1 MGYKILKGAMVGILF
16 GVCGGILLTSVLH
29 IAGGG
34 SVRDVVSL
42 FREGNMKMLFAGQ
55 KMSDED
61 LAELEAVFGDAGM
74 ARICA
79 GGTETADGLS
89 EMYGNTDNFAGEY
102 RNADNLDEVYN
113 RVDGYDASGNADGM
127 YADVYEDAIR
137 SPEDVIVRFHVRA
150 NSDSEEDLALK
161 YEVRDAVLA
170 ELADGLKTV
179 EDDGAALRYIMQKLP
194 DIRQAARAV
203 VDEAGYD
210 YTISAYIVREEFPIR
225 EYGELVLPAGTY
237 RALRVDIGAA
247 KGENFWCML
256 YPMMCYTMDAGAVVD
271 SEDAEKLAQ
280 ALDEES
286 YEKLFVKRDAK
297 GDNVKVR
304 LKILEWLQ
312 DTF

>member
-1 MGYKILKGAMVGILF
+1 MGYKILKGAMVGILL

-55 KMSDED
+55 KISDED
-61 LAELEAVFGDAGM
+61 QAELEAVFGDAGM

-79 GGTETADGLS
+79 GGTETADG
-89 EMYGNTDNFAGEY
+89 MY
-102 RNADNLDEVYN
+102 
-113 RVDGYDASGNADGM
+113 GNADGS
-127 YADVYEDAIR
+127 ADVYEDAIR

-225 EYGELVLPAGTY
+225 EYGKLVLPAGTY

>member
-1 MGYKILKGAMVGILF
+1 MGYKILKGAMVGILL

-29 IAGGG
+29 IAEGG

-42 FREGNMKMLFAGQ
+42 FRAGNMKMLFAGQ
-55 KMSDED
+55 KISEED
-61 LAELEAVFGDAGM
+61 QAELEAVFGDAGM
-74 ARICA
+74 ARSSA
-79 GGTETADGLS
+79 GGTETAEGS
-89 EMYGNTDNFAGEY
+89 
-102 RNADNLDEVYN
+102 
-113 RVDGYDASGNADGM
+113 
-127 YADVYEDAIR
+127 ADVYEDALK

-161 YEVRDAVLA
+161 YKVRDAVLA
-170 ELADGLKTV
+170 ELADGLETV

-210 YTISAYIVREEFPIR
+210 YTISAYVVREEFPIR

-271 SEDAEKLAQ
+271 SEDTEKLVQ

-286 YEKLFVKRDAK
+286 YEKLFVKREAK
-297 GDNVKVR
+297 PGDVKVK

>member
-1 MGYKILKGAMVGILF
+1 MGYKILKGAMVGILL

-34 SVRDVVSL
+34 NVRDVVSL

-55 KMSDED
+55 KISDED
-61 LAELEAVFGDAGM
+61 QADLEAVFGDADM
-74 ARICA
+74 ARSSA
-79 GGTETADGLS
+79 GGTETADDS
-89 EMYGNTDNFAGEY
+89 
-102 RNADNLDEVYN
+102 
-113 RVDGYDASGNADGM
+113 
-127 YADVYEDAIR
+127 ADVYEDALK

-170 ELADGLKTV
+170 ELADGLETV

-210 YTISAYIVREEFPIR
+210 YTISAYVVREEFPIR

-271 SEDAEKLAQ
+271 SEDTEKLAQ

-297 GDNVKVR
+297 PGDVKVK

>member
-1 MGYKILKGAMVGILF
+1 MGYKILKGAMVGILL

-55 KMSDED
+55 KISDED
-61 LAELEAVFGDAGM
+61 QAELEAVFGDAGM

-79 GGTETADGLS
+79 GGKET
-89 EMYGNTDNFAGEY
+89 
-102 RNADNLDEVYN
+102 
-113 RVDGYDASGNADGM
+113 ADGM
-127 YADVYEDAIR
+127 YADVYEDTIR

-225 EYGELVLPAGTY
+225 EYGDLVLPAGTY

-271 SEDAEKLAQ
+271 SEDTEKLAQ

>member
-1 MGYKILKGAMVGILF
+1 MGYKILKGAMVGILL

-55 KMSDED
+55 KISDED
-61 LAELEAVFGDAGM
+61 QAELEAVFGDAGM
-74 ARICA
+74 ARSNA
-79 GGTETADGLS
+79 GGTE
-89 EMYGNTDNFAGEY
+89 M
-102 RNADNLDEVYN
+102 
-113 RVDGYDASGNADGM
+113 ADGM

-170 ELADGLKTV
+170 ELADGLETV

-271 SEDAEKLAQ
+271 SEDTEKLAQ

-286 YEKLFVKRDAK
+286 YEKLFVKRDTK

>member
-1 MGYKILKGAMVGILF
+1 MGYKILKGAMVGILL

-42 FREGNMKMLFAGQ
+42 FRQGNMKMLFAGQ
-55 KMSDED
+55 KISDED
-61 LAELEAVFGDAGM
+61 QAELEAVFGDAGM

-79 GGTETADGLS
+79 GGTET
-89 EMYGNTDNFAGEY
+89 
-102 RNADNLDEVYN
+102 
-113 RVDGYDASGNADGM
+113 ADGM

-225 EYGELVLPAGTY
+225 EYGDLVLPAGTY

-271 SEDAEKLAQ
+271 SEDTEKLAQ

>member
-1 MGYKILKGAMVGILF
+1 MGYKILKGAMVGILL

-42 FREGNMKMLFAGQ
+42 FRQGNMKMLFAGQ
-55 KMSDED
+55 KISDED
-61 LAELEAVFGDAGM
+61 QAELEAVFGDAGM

-79 GGTETADGLS
+79 GGTETADG
-89 EMYGNTDNFAGEY
+89 MY
-102 RNADNLDEVYN
+102 
-113 RVDGYDASGNADGM
+113 GNADGS
-127 YADVYEDAIR
+127 ADVYEDAIR

-225 EYGELVLPAGTY
+225 EYGDLVLPAGTY

-271 SEDAEKLAQ
+271 SEDTEKLAQ

>member
-1 MGYKILKGAMVGILF
+1 MGYKILKGAMVGILL

-55 KMSDED
+55 KISDED
-61 LAELEAVFGDAGM
+61 QAELEAVFGDAGM

-79 GGTETADGLS
+79 GGKET
-89 EMYGNTDNFAGEY
+89 
-102 RNADNLDEVYN
+102 
-113 RVDGYDASGNADGM
+113 ADGM

-225 EYGELVLPAGTY
+225 EYGDLVLPAGTY

-271 SEDAEKLAQ
+271 SEDTEKLAQ

-286 YEKLFVKRDAK
+286 YEKLFVKRDTK
-297 GDNVKVR
+297 PGDVKVK

>member
-1 MGYKILKGAMVGILF
+1 MGYKILKGAMVGILL

-55 KMSDED
+55 KISDEN
-61 LAELEAVFGDAGM
+61 LTELEAVFGDAGM

-79 GGTETADGLS
+79 GDTKTADGS
-89 EMYGNTDNFAGEY
+89 
-102 RNADNLDEVYN
+102 
-113 RVDGYDASGNADGM
+113 
-127 YADVYEDAIR
+127 ADVYEDAIR

-271 SEDAEKLAQ
+271 SEDAQKLAQ

>member
-1 MGYKILKGAMVGILF
+1 MGYKILKGAMVGILL

-55 KMSDED
+55 KISDED
-61 LAELEAVFGDAGM
+61 QAELEAVFGDAGM
-74 ARICA
+74 ARSNA
-79 GGTETADGLS
+79 GGTE
-89 EMYGNTDNFAGEY
+89 M
-102 RNADNLDEVYN
+102 
-113 RVDGYDASGNADGM
+113 ADGM

-150 NSDSEEDLALK
+150 NSDSEEDLTLK

-271 SEDAEKLAQ
+271 SEDTEKLAQ

-297 GDNVKVR
+297 PGDVKVK

>member
-1 MGYKILKGAMVGILF
+1 MEEFVMGYKILKGAMVGILL

-55 KMSDED
+55 KISEED
-61 LAELEAVFGDAGM
+61 QAELEAVFGDAGM
-74 ARICA
+74 ARSSA
-79 GGTETADGLS
+79 GGTETADGS
-89 EMYGNTDNFAGEY
+89 
-102 RNADNLDEVYN
+102 
-113 RVDGYDASGNADGM
+113 
-127 YADVYEDAIR
+127 ADVYEDALK

-170 ELADGLKTV
+170 ELADGLETV

-210 YTISAYIVREEFPIR
+210 YTISAYVVREEFPIR

-271 SEDAEKLAQ
+271 SEDTEKLAH

-286 YEKLFVKRDAK
+286 YEKLFVKREAK

>member
-1 MGYKILKGAMVGILF
+1 MGYKILKGAMVGILL

-42 FREGNMKMLFAGQ
+42 FRAGNMKMLFAGQ

-74 ARICA
+74 ARISA
-79 GGTETADGLS
+79 GGTETADGS
-89 EMYGNTDNFAGEY
+89 
-102 RNADNLDEVYN
+102 
-113 RVDGYDASGNADGM
+113 
-127 YADVYEDAIR
+127 ADVYEDALK

-170 ELADGLKTV
+170 ELADGLETV

-194 DIRQAARAV
+194 DIRQAARTV

-271 SEDAEKLAQ
+271 SEDTEKLAQ

-286 YEKLFVKRDAK
+286 YEKLFVKREAK

>member
-1 MGYKILKGAMVGILF
+1 MEEFVMGYKILKGAMVGILL

-55 KMSDED
+55 KISEED
-61 LAELEAVFGDAGM
+61 QAELEAVFGDADM
-74 ARICA
+74 ARSSA
-79 GGTETADGLS
+79 GGTETA
-89 EMYGNTDNFAGEY
+89 GEY
-102 RNADNLDEVYN
+102 RHADDANEVYN
-113 RVDGYDASGNADGM
+113 RADGYDASGNMDGM
-127 YADVYEDAIR
+127 YADVYEDALK

-170 ELADGLKTV
+170 ELADGLETV

-210 YTISAYIVREEFPIR
+210 YTISAYVVREEFPIR

-271 SEDAEKLAQ
+271 SEDTEKLAQ

>member
-1 MGYKILKGAMVGILF
+1 MGYKILKGAMVGILL

-55 KMSDED
+55 KISDED
-61 LAELEAVFGDAGM
+61 QAELEAVFGDAGM
-74 ARICA
+74 AGNCA
-79 GGTETADGLS
+79 GGTETADG
-89 EMYGNTDNFAGEY
+89 MY
-102 RNADNLDEVYN
+102 
-113 RVDGYDASGNADGM
+113 GNADGS
-127 YADVYEDAIR
+127 ADVYEDAIR

-271 SEDAEKLAQ
+271 SEDTEKLAQ

>member
-1 MGYKILKGAMVGILF
+1 MGYKILKGAMVGILL

-55 KMSDED
+55 KISDED
-61 LAELEAVFGDAGM
+61 QAELEAVFGDAGM

-79 GGTETADGLS
+79 GGTETADG
-89 EMYGNTDNFAGEY
+89 MY
-102 RNADNLDEVYN
+102 
-113 RVDGYDASGNADGM
+113 GNADGS
-127 YADVYEDAIR
+127 ADVYEDAIR

-271 SEDAEKLAQ
+271 SEDAQKLAQ

>member
-1 MGYKILKGAMVGILF
+1 MGYKILKGAMVGILL

-79 GGTETADGLS
+79 GGTETADGS
-89 EMYGNTDNFAGEY
+89 
-102 RNADNLDEVYN
+102 
-113 RVDGYDASGNADGM
+113 
-127 YADVYEDAIR
+127 ADVYEDALK

-179 EDDGAALRYIMQKLP
+179 EDDGVALRYIMQKLP

-271 SEDAEKLAQ
+271 SEDTEKLAQ
-280 ALDEES
+280 ALNEES

>member
-1 MGYKILKGAMVGILF
+1 MGYKILKGAMVGILL

-55 KMSDED
+55 KISDED
-61 LAELEAVFGDAGM
+61 QAELEAVFGDAGM
-74 ARICA
+74 ARTCA
-79 GGTETADGLS
+79 GDTKTADGS
-89 EMYGNTDNFAGEY
+89 
-102 RNADNLDEVYN
+102 
-113 RVDGYDASGNADGM
+113 
-127 YADVYEDAIR
+127 ADVYEDAIR

-271 SEDAEKLAQ
+271 SEDTEKLAQ

>member
-1 MGYKILKGAMVGILF
+1 MEEFVMGYKILKGAMVGILL

-55 KMSDED
+55 KISDED
-61 LAELEAVFGDAGM
+61 QAELEAVFGDAGM

-79 GGTETADGLS
+79 GGTET
-89 EMYGNTDNFAGEY
+89 
-102 RNADNLDEVYN
+102 
-113 RVDGYDASGNADGM
+113 ADGM

-225 EYGELVLPAGTY
+225 EYGDLVLPAGTY

>member
-1 MGYKILKGAMVGILF
+1 MEEFVMGYKILKGAMVGILF

-55 KMSDED
+55 KISEED
-61 LAELEAVFGDAGM
+61 QAELEAVFGDAGM
-74 ARICA
+74 ARSSA
-79 GGTETADGLS
+79 GGTETA
-89 EMYGNTDNFAGEY
+89 GEY
-102 RNADNLDEVYN
+102 RHADDANEVYN
-113 RVDGYDASGNADGM
+113 RADGYDASGNTDGM
-127 YADVYEDAIR
+127 YADVYEDALK

-170 ELADGLKTV
+170 ELADGLETV
-179 EDDGAALRYIMQKLP
+179 ENDGAALRYIMQKLP

-210 YTISAYIVREEFPIR
+210 YTISAYVVREEFPIR

-271 SEDAEKLAQ
+271 SEDAEKLAH

-286 YEKLFVKRDAK
+286 YEKLFVKREAK
-297 GDNVKVR
+297 PSDVKVK

>member
-1 MGYKILKGAMVGILF
+1 MEEFVMGYKILKGAMVGILL

-74 ARICA
+74 ARSSA
-79 GGTETADGLS
+79 GGTETADGS
-89 EMYGNTDNFAGEY
+89 
-102 RNADNLDEVYN
+102 
-113 RVDGYDASGNADGM
+113 
-127 YADVYEDAIR
+127 ADVYEDAIR

-210 YTISAYIVREEFPIR
+210 YTISAYVVREEFPIR

-271 SEDAEKLAQ
+271 SEDTEKLAQ
-280 ALDEES
+280 ALDEEN

-297 GDNVKVR
+297 PGDVKVK

>member
-1 MGYKILKGAMVGILF
+1 MGYKILKGAMVGILL

-42 FREGNMKMLFAGQ
+42 FRAGNMKMLFAGQ
-55 KMSDED
+55 KISEED
-61 LAELEAVFGDAGM
+61 QAELEAVFGDADM
-74 ARICA
+74 ARSGV
-79 GGTETADGLS
+79 GGTETADDS
-89 EMYGNTDNFAGEY
+89 
-102 RNADNLDEVYN
+102 
-113 RVDGYDASGNADGM
+113 
-127 YADVYEDAIR
+127 ADVYEDALK

-170 ELADGLKTV
+170 ELADGLETV
-179 EDDGAALRYIMQKLP
+179 EDDGATLRYIMQKLP

-210 YTISAYIVREEFPIR
+210 YTISAYVVREEFPIR

-271 SEDAEKLAQ
+271 SEDTEKLAQ

-286 YEKLFVKRDAK
+286 YEKLFVKREAK

>member
-1 MGYKILKGAMVGILF
+1 MGYKILKGAMVGILL

-42 FREGNMKMLFAGQ
+42 FREGNMKLLFAGQ
-55 KMSDED
+55 DTLSDELQD
-61 LAELEAVFGDAGM
+61 VFGDTGVSEFGSNM
-74 ARICA
+74 M
-79 GGTETADGLS
+79 GT
-89 EMYGNTDNFAGEY
+89 
-102 RNADNLDEVYN
+102 
-113 RVDGYDASGNADGM
+113 VDQSVIN
-127 YADVYEDAIR
+127 ADVYEDALK

-161 YEVRDAVLA
+161 YAVRDAVLA
-170 ELADGLKTV
+170 ELADGLEIA
-179 EDDGAALRYIMQKLP
+179 EDDGAALRYITQKLP
-194 DIRQAARAV
+194 DIRQTASAV
-203 VDEAGYD
+203 VNEAGYN

-237 RALRVDIGAA
+237 RALRIDIGEA

-271 SEDAEKLAQ
+271 SADAEKLAQ

-286 YEKLFVKRDAK
+286 YEKLFVKRDVN

>member
-1 MGYKILKGAMVGILF
+1 MGYKILKGAMVGILL

-55 KMSDED
+55 KISDED
-61 LAELEAVFGDAGM
+61 QAELEAVFGDAGM
-74 ARICA
+74 ARSSA
-79 GGTETADGLS
+79 GGTE
-89 EMYGNTDNFAGEY
+89 M
-102 RNADNLDEVYN
+102 
-113 RVDGYDASGNADGM
+113 ADGM

-170 ELADGLKTV
+170 ELADGLETV

-203 VDEAGYD
+203 VDEVGYD

-271 SEDAEKLAQ
+271 SEDTEKLAQ

-286 YEKLFVKRDAK
+286 YEKLFVKRDTK

>member
-1 MGYKILKGAMVGILF
+1 
-16 GVCGGILLTSVLH
+16 
-29 IAGGG
+29 
-34 SVRDVVSL
+34 
-42 FREGNMKMLFAGQ
+42 
-55 KMSDED
+55 
-61 LAELEAVFGDAGM
+61 
-74 ARICA
+74 
-79 GGTETADGLS
+79 
-89 EMYGNTDNFAGEY
+89 
-102 RNADNLDEVYN
+102 
-113 RVDGYDASGNADGM
+113 M
-127 YADVYEDAIR
+127 YADVYEDALK
-137 SPEDVIVRFHVRA
+137 SPEDVVVRFHVRA

-170 ELADGLKTV
+170 LLA
-179 EDDGAALRYIMQKLP
+179 EDLQKAENDSEAILYLAQNLSE
-194 DIRQAARAV
+194 IRDTAGAV
-203 VDEAGYD
+203 VEEAGYHYD
-210 YTISAYIVREEFPIR
+210 VKAYIAREEFPIR

-237 RALRVDIGAA
+237 RALRIDIGEA

-271 SEDAEKLAQ
+271 SEDTEKLAR

>member
-1 MGYKILKGAMVGILF
+1 MGYKILKGAMVGILL

-55 KMSDED
+55 KISDED
-61 LAELEAVFGDAGM
+61 QAELEAVFGDAGM

-79 GGTETADGLS
+79 GGTETADG
-89 EMYGNTDNFAGEY
+89 MY
-102 RNADNLDEVYN
+102 
-113 RVDGYDASGNADGM
+113 GNADGS
-127 YADVYEDAIR
+127 ADVYEDAIR

-271 SEDAEKLAQ
+271 SADAEKLAQ

>member
-1 MGYKILKGAMVGILF
+1 MGYKILKGAMVGILL

-42 FREGNMKMLFAGQ
+42 FRVGNMKMLFAGQ
-55 KMSDED
+55 KISEED
-61 LAELEAVFGDAGM
+61 QAELEAVFGDAGM
-74 ARICA
+74 ARSSA
-79 GGTETADGLS
+79 VGMETAEGS
-89 EMYGNTDNFAGEY
+89 
-102 RNADNLDEVYN
+102 
-113 RVDGYDASGNADGM
+113 
-127 YADVYEDAIR
+127 ADVYEDALK

-170 ELADGLKTV
+170 ELADGLETV

-210 YTISAYIVREEFPIR
+210 YTISAYVVREEFPIR

-271 SEDAEKLAQ
+271 SEDTEKLAQ

>member
-1 MGYKILKGAMVGILF
+1 MGYKILKGAMVGILL

-42 FREGNMKMLFAGQ
+42 FRAGNMKMLFAGQ
-55 KMSDED
+55 KISEED
-61 LAELEAVFGDAGM
+61 QAELEAVFGDAGM
-74 ARICA
+74 ARSSA
-79 GGTETADGLS
+79 GGTETAEGS
-89 EMYGNTDNFAGEY
+89 
-102 RNADNLDEVYN
+102 
-113 RVDGYDASGNADGM
+113 
-127 YADVYEDAIR
+127 ADVYEDALK

-170 ELADGLKTV
+170 ELADDLETV

-194 DIRQAARAV
+194 DIRKAARAV

-271 SEDAEKLAQ
+271 SEDTEKLAQ

-286 YEKLFVKRDAK
+286 YEKLFVKREAK
-297 GDNVKVR
+297 PGDVKVK

>member
-1 MGYKILKGAMVGILF
+1 MGYKILKGAMVGILL

-55 KMSDED
+55 KISDED
-61 LAELEAVFGDAGM
+61 QAELEAVFGDAGM

-79 GGTETADGLS
+79 GGTETADG
-89 EMYGNTDNFAGEY
+89 MY
-102 RNADNLDEVYN
+102 
-113 RVDGYDASGNADGM
+113 GNADGS
-127 YADVYEDAIR
+127 ADVYEDAIR

-271 SEDAEKLAQ
+271 SEDTEKLAQ
-280 ALDEES
+280 ALDEEN

-297 GDNVKVR
+297 PGDVKVK

>member
-1 MGYKILKGAMVGILF
+1 MEEFVMGYKILKGAMVGILL

-42 FREGNMKMLFAGQ
+42 FRAGNMKMLFAGQ
-55 KMSDED
+55 KISEED
-61 LAELEAVFGDAGM
+61 QAELEAVFGDAGM
-74 ARICA
+74 ARSSA
-79 GGTETADGLS
+79 GGTETAEGS
-89 EMYGNTDNFAGEY
+89 T
-102 RNADNLDEVYN
+102 
-113 RVDGYDASGNADGM
+113 
-127 YADVYEDAIR
+127 DVYEDALK

-170 ELADGLKTV
+170 ELADGLETV

-210 YTISAYIVREEFPIR
+210 YTISAYVVREEFPIR

-271 SEDAEKLAQ
+271 SEDAEKLAH

>member
-1 MGYKILKGAMVGILF
+1 MGYKILKGAMVGILL

-79 GGTETADGLS
+79 GGTETADGS
-89 EMYGNTDNFAGEY
+89 
-102 RNADNLDEVYN
+102 
-113 RVDGYDASGNADGM
+113 
-127 YADVYEDAIR
+127 ADVYEDALK

-271 SEDAEKLAQ
+271 SEDTEKLAQ

-286 YEKLFVKRDAK
+286 YEKLFVKREAK
-297 GDNVKVR
+297 PGDVKVK

>member
-1 MGYKILKGAMVGILF
+1 MGYKILKGAMVGILL

-42 FREGNMKMLFAGQ
+42 FRQGNMKMLFAGQ
-55 KMSDED
+55 KISDED
-61 LAELEAVFGDAGM
+61 QAELEAVFGDAGM

-79 GGTETADGLS
+79 GGTET
-89 EMYGNTDNFAGEY
+89 
-102 RNADNLDEVYN
+102 
-113 RVDGYDASGNADGM
+113 ADGM

-271 SEDAEKLAQ
+271 SEDTEKLAQ

-297 GDNVKVR
+297 PGDVKVK

>member
-1 MGYKILKGAMVGILF
+1 MGYKILKGAMVGILL

-42 FREGNMKMLFAGQ
+42 FRQGNMKMLFADQ
-55 KMSDED
+55 KISDED
-61 LAELEAVFGDAGM
+61 QAELEAVFGDAGM

-79 GGTETADGLS
+79 GGTETADGS
-89 EMYGNTDNFAGEY
+89 
-102 RNADNLDEVYN
+102 
-113 RVDGYDASGNADGM
+113 
-127 YADVYEDAIR
+127 ADVYEDALK

>member
-1 MGYKILKGAMVGILF
+1 MGYKILKGAMVGILL

-55 KMSDED
+55 KISDED
-61 LAELEAVFGDAGM
+61 QAELEAVFGDAGM

-79 GGTETADGLS
+79 GGTETADGS
-89 EMYGNTDNFAGEY
+89 MY
-102 RNADNLDEVYN
+102 
-113 RVDGYDASGNADGM
+113 GNADGS
-127 YADVYEDAIR
+127 ADVYEDAIQ

-179 EDDGAALRYIMQKLP
+179 EDDGAALRYIMQKLQ
-194 DIRQAARAV
+194 DIRQVARAV

-271 SEDAEKLAQ
+271 SEDTEKLAQ

>member
-1 MGYKILKGAMVGILF
+1 MEEFVMGYKILKGAMVGILL

-42 FREGNMKMLFAGQ
+42 FRAGNMKMLFAGQ
-55 KMSDED
+55 KISEED
-61 LAELEAVFGDAGM
+61 QAELEAVFGDAGM
-74 ARICA
+74 ARSSA
-79 GGTETADGLS
+79 GGTETADDS
-89 EMYGNTDNFAGEY
+89 
-102 RNADNLDEVYN
+102 
-113 RVDGYDASGNADGM
+113 
-127 YADVYEDAIR
+127 ADVYEDALK

-170 ELADGLKTV
+170 ELADGLETV

-210 YTISAYIVREEFPIR
+210 YTISAYVVREEFPIR

-286 YEKLFVKRDAK
+286 YEKLFVKREAK
-297 GDNVKVR
+297 PGDVKVK

>member
-1 MGYKILKGAMVGILF
+1 MEEFVMGYKILKGAMVGILL

-42 FREGNMKMLFAGQ
+42 FRAGNMKMLFAGQ
-55 KMSDED
+55 KISEED
-61 LAELEAVFGDAGM
+61 QAELEAVFGDAGM
-74 ARICA
+74 ARSSA
-79 GGTETADGLS
+79 GGTETAEGS
-89 EMYGNTDNFAGEY
+89 
-102 RNADNLDEVYN
+102 
-113 RVDGYDASGNADGM
+113 
-127 YADVYEDAIR
+127 ADVYEDALK

-170 ELADGLKTV
+170 ELADDLETV

-194 DIRQAARAV
+194 DIRKAARAV

-271 SEDAEKLAQ
+271 SEDTEKLAQ

-286 YEKLFVKRDAK
+286 YEKLFVKREAK
-297 GDNVKVR
+297 PGDVKVK

>member
-1 MGYKILKGAMVGILF
+1 MGYKILKGAMVGILL

-55 KMSDED
+55 KISEED
-61 LAELEAVFGDAGM
+61 QAELEAVFGDAGM
-74 ARICA
+74 ARSSA
-79 GGTETADGLS
+79 GGMETADGS
-89 EMYGNTDNFAGEY
+89 
-102 RNADNLDEVYN
+102 
-113 RVDGYDASGNADGM
+113 
-127 YADVYEDAIR
+127 ADVYEDALK

-170 ELADGLKTV
+170 ELADGLETV

-210 YTISAYIVREEFPIR
+210 YTISAYVVREEFPIR

-271 SEDAEKLAQ
+271 SEDAEKLAH
-280 ALDEES
+280 ALNEES

-297 GDNVKVR
+297 PGDVKVK